1 LGFEIWDLGFG
12 IFEAK
17 PGGKVKPLIALTG
30 GKILPIFLREI
41 WKDGRNRETKKCP
54 SDLLQIKN
62 ASSKRN
68 AFGETCN

>member
-1 LGFEIWDLGFG
+1 LRFG

-17 PGGKVKPLIALTG
+17 PRGNVKPLIALTG

-54 SDLLQIKN
+54 SDLLQIK
-62 ASSKRN
+62 KRFLEKKRFWGN
-68 AFGETCN
+68 L